1 MAQVEI
7 EINGRNYSIACDDG
21 QEGHLSELGGLVN
34 DKVSSLIASAGQIGD
49 TRLLLMA
56 SLLLA
61 DDLADSLKK
70 LTDTDAAAATQTAAS
85 EGNPATNPD
94 KNLTGYDE
102 QTMCLTLNNAAER
115 MESIAEMLEL
125 S

>member
-7 EINGRNYSIACDDG
+7 EINGRSYSIACDDG

-70 LTDTDAAAATQTAAS
+70 LTDTDAAAATQTA
-85 EGNPATNPD
+85 NPETNSD
-94 KNLTGYDE
+94 KNLAGYDE
-102 QTMCLTLNNAAER
+102 QTMCLTLNNAAKR